1 MPPDDPLPPLAGGHT
16 AVLLMAYGGPL
27 RLEDVEPYLLDVRGG
42 RPTRPEVVEEV
53 RERYRRIG
61 GRSPILD
68 LTRAQAAALERRL
81 NRAGFPA
88 GSTTDPSAR
97 PGRGSGGAGAASPT
111 AARPFRVHV
120 GMRHWHPFLT
130 EACSKIALE
139 RPARGVAIAMAPQD
153 SELSVG
159 AYLRKLDEASRAAGL
174 RLPWRTVRSWCD
186 HPRLADAFAARVA
199 EALGRLPAPAR
210 DGATVVFT
218 AHSLPERILAAG
230 DPYPEEVRRTIAAV
244 KARLPRVEWRQ
255 AWQSAGR
262 TGEPW
267 LGPDAADVL
276 RDLAAAGRRAV
287 VVAPIG
293 SLCDHVEIL
302 WDVDVVYRGVAEELG
317 LVFERTASL
326 NDDPMLIEAL
336 ADLVQ
341 AALGSDATRSDG
353 AGAERPRARRLA
365 GGA

>member
-1 MPPDDPLPPLAGGHT
+1 MPPDDPPPPLAGGPA

-42 RPTRPEVVEEV
+42 RPTRPELVEEV

-61 GRSPILD
+61 GGSPILD

-81 NRAGFPA
+81 NRPGSAAG
-88 GSTTDPSAR
+88 
-97 PGRGSGGAGAASPT
+97 
-111 AARPFRVHV
+111 PFRVHV

-130 EACSKIALE
+130 EACSAIALE

-153 SELSVG
+153 SEMSVG
-159 AYLRKLDEASRAAGL
+159 AYLRKLEDASREAGL
-174 RLPWRTVRSWCD
+174 GFEWRTVRSWCD
-186 HPRLADAFAARVA
+186 HPLLADAFAARVA

-210 DGATVVFT
+210 AGATVVFT

-230 DPYPEEVRRTIAAV
+230 DPYPDEVRRTIAAV
-244 KARLPRVEWRQ
+244 TARLPGVEWRQ

-276 RDLAAAGRRAV
+276 RQLAAAGGRSV

-293 SLCDHVEIL
+293 FLCDHVEIL
-302 WDVDVVYRGVAEELG
+302 WDVDVVYRAVAGELG

-326 NDDPMLIEAL
+326 NDDPLLIEAL
-336 ADLVQ
+336 ADLVR
-341 AALGSDATRSDG
+341 AALGSEAPRRDA
-353 AGAERPRARRLA
+353 APAVRPRARRLA

>member
-1 MPPDDPLPPLAGGHT
+1 MPPDDPRPPLAGGHT

-42 RPTRPEVVEEV
+42 RPTRPELVEEV

-81 NRAGFPA
+81 NRPGPAAG
-88 GSTTDPSAR
+88 
-97 PGRGSGGAGAASPT
+97 
-111 AARPFRVHV
+111 PFRVHV
-120 GMRHWHPFLT
+120 GMRHWHPFLR
-130 EACSKIALE
+130 EACAAIALE

-199 EALGRLPAPAR
+199 EALGRLPGPAR

-244 KARLPRVEWRQ
+244 TARLPRVEWRQ

-276 RDLAAAGRRAV
+276 RDVAAAGRRAV

-293 SLCDHVEIL
+293 FLCDHVEIL
-302 WDVDVVYRGVAEELG
+302 WDVDVVYRGVADELG

-326 NDDPMLIEAL
+326 NDDPLLIEAL
-336 ADLVQ
+336 ADLVH
-341 AALGSDATRSDG
+341 AALGSDATGSDG
-353 AGAERPRARRLA
+353 APAERPRARRLA